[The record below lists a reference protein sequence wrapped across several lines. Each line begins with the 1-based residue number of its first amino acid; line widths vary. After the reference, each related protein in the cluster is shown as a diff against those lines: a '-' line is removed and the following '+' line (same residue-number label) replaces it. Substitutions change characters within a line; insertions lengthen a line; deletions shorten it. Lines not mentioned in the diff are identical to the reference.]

1 MRDEGGTT
9 LIETLIVGSLI
20 VLVTIQL
27 LLAVTAVSSAGD
39 IAAEAAFNAATI
51 AVRTGDDAAA
61 RQAAINAAPG
71 ASIVLDTTAVG
82 TTALVTIDVPV
93 VAILGDAVT
102 YSVVGRATV
111 AASPYRSNAY
121 AP

>member
-1 MRDEGGTT
+1 MKDEHGTT
-9 LIETLIVGSLI
+9 LIETLVIGSLI
-20 VLVTIQL
+20 VLVTVQL
-27 LLAVTAVSSAGD
+27 LLAITAVSSAGD

-61 RQAAINAAPG
+61 RQAATDAAPG
-71 ASIVLDTTAVG
+71 ATVVLETTLVG

-93 VAILGDAVT
+93 VALFGEAVT

-111 AASPYRSNAY
+111 TASPYRSNAY

>member
-1 MRDEGGTT
+1 MKDEHGTT
-9 LIETLIVGSLI
+9 LIETLVIGSLI

-51 AVRTGDDAAA
+51 AVRTGDDTAA
-61 RQAAINAAPG
+61 RQAAAEAAPG
-71 ASIVLDTTAVG
+71 ATVILETTPIG

-93 VAILGDAVT
+93 VAILGEAVT
-102 YSVVGRATV
+102 YTVVGRATV
-111 AASPYRSNAY
+111 TASPYRSNTY

>member
-1 MRDEGGTT
+1 MSDEHGTT

-51 AVRTGDDAAA
+51 AVRTGDDVAA
-61 RQAAINAAPG
+61 RQAAVDAAPG
-71 ASIVLDTTAVG
+71 ASVVLDTSAAG
-82 TTALVTIDVPV
+82 ATALVTIDVPV
-93 VAILGDAVT
+93 VAILGGAVT

-111 AASPYRSNAY
+111 AASPYRSRAY
-121 AP
+121 VP